1 MDALIRRILEES
13 GYATNPYFAALK
25 DGSFE
30 KDDFVETQVQ
40 FYFAVDFFSRPMAAV
55 AAKIPEAHRRMEVL
69 RNVWE
74 EHGEGDARMTHGTTF
89 LLFLER
95 LAEIDAADV
104 AKRAAWPEVRIFNT
118 VLVGAAVLDD
128 YRVSVGMMG
137 IIECMFADI
146 SSWIGQAVVARAW
159 VPRDRMIHYTLHE
172 KIDVKHSDDF
182 FDVLRPAWKG
192 SAEDRYQIEQGLRL
206 GAAVFDGMYRG
217 LYEHRARRLFVS
229 K

>member
-1 MDALIRRILEES
+1 MEALIGRILEES
-13 GYATNPYFAALK
+13 GYTDNPYFAALNN
-25 DGSFE
+25 GSFE
-30 KDDFVETQVQ
+30 KDDFVETQLQ

-55 AAKIPEAHRRMEVL
+55 AARIPEAHRRMEVL

-74 EHGEGDARMTHGTTF
+74 EHGEGDAKMTHGTTF

-95 LAEIDAADV
+95 LAKVDATDI

-128 YRVSVGMMG
+128 YLVSVGMMG
-137 IIECMFADI
+137 IIERMFADI
-146 SSWIGQAVVARAW
+146 SSWIGRAVVARGW
-159 VPRDRMIHYTLHE
+159 VPRGRMIHYTLHE
-172 KIDVKHSDDF
+172 KIDVKHSADF
-182 FDVLRPAWKG
+182 FEVLRPAWKE
-192 SAEDRYQIEQGLRL
+192 SAENRYLIEQGLRL
-206 GAAVFDGMYRG
+206 GASVFDGMYRG

>member
-13 GYATNPYFAALK
+13 GYTDNPYFVALK

-74 EHGEGDARMTHGTTF
+74 EHGEGDAKMAHGTTF

-95 LAEIDAADV
+95 LAEIDATDV
-104 AKRAAWPEVRIFNT
+104 AKRARWPEVRIFNT

-128 YRVSVGMMG
+128 YRVSAGMMG
-137 IIECMFADI
+137 MIERMFADI
-146 SSWIGQAVVARAW
+146 SSWIGRAVVARGW

-172 KIDVKHSDDF
+172 KID
-182 FDVLRPAWKG
+182 A
-192 SAEDRYQIEQGLRL
+192 
-206 GAAVFDGMYRG
+206 
-217 LYEHRARRLFVS
+217 
-229 K
+229 